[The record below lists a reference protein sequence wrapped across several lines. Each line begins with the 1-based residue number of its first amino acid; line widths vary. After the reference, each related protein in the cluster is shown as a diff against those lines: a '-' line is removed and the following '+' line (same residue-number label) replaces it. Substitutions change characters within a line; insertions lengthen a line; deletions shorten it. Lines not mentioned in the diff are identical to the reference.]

1 MKINNLINQIQ
12 VVDNGLKSEAN
23 KAVNQLLTIRNW
35 LIGYYIVV
43 YEQNGEDRAEYGK
56 RLLQTL
62 SDKLN
67 RKGMS
72 FRNLNLFRKFFLTYP
87 EIMQLLTAQSPMLSI
102 QIMQS
107 VTAVFEA
114 GAEKPMNKELI
125 IGQSQTAQFN
135 ITIQDNKIS
144 TDFSKEQILLS
155 YKMIQSLSFTHIALL
170 L

>member
-56 RLLQTL
+56 KLLQTL

-67 RKGMS
+67 RKGLS
-72 FRNLNLFRKFFLTYP
+72 YRNLRLFRQFHQAFP
-87 EIMQLLTAQSPMLSI
+87 EIGQLLTAQSPMLAI
-102 QIMQS
+102 PIMQS

-114 GAEKPMNKELI
+114 GAEKPINKELT
-125 IGQSQTAQFN
+125 IGQSATAQFN
-135 ITIQDNKIS
+135 IASKESNLS
-144 TDFSKEQILLS
+144 SGFSKDHHKSVRIF
-155 YKMIQSLSFTHIALL
+155 Y
-170 L
+170 

>member
-107 VTAVFEA
+107 VTAVFD
-114 GAEKPMNKELI
+114 KFIQMPTNKGVA
-125 IGQSQTAQFN
+125 IGQLPTAQFDIAPN
-135 ITIQDNKIS
+135 ENDLS
-144 TDFSKEQILLS
+144 SDFSKEQILLS